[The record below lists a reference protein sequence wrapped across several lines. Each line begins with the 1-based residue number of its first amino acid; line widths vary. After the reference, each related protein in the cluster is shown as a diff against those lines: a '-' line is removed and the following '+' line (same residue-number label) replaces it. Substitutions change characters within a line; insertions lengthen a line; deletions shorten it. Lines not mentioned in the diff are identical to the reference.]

1 MDAEADHLCGAKRY
15 EQSAARVD
23 ARAGHY
29 ERQLHTKAGEVTLK
43 VPKLRSLP
51 FESAIIERYK
61 RREISVEEA
70 LVEMYLA
77 GVSVRRVED
86 ITQALWGTRVSPS
99 TVSAPRRATA
109 RGPRRHTATGAR
121 TTMISSV
128 RAGRQHRLH
137 DHRGSHG
144 YGRFPSLRA
153 GDTLPKP
160 VDRRRYRNLH
170 NIIHPCGATTLANM
184 RMPGFSQPDIENSVI
199 QSYELW
205 TWSDNST
212 TFTVVKGIHPV
223 FHKGLVAAAVRR
235 GILIHVFAP
244 MDESKGQCLVMINIT
259 STDVI
264 ILCR

>member
-1 MDAEADHLCGAKRY
+1 LSRNEGLIKDHLDKIVVDDRGRDPESYWTPKPITCAGR
-15 EQSAARVD
+15 SATSTRRPGWTLVPAN
-23 ARAGHY
+23 Y

-170 NIIHPCGATTLANM
+170 NIISSM
-184 RMPGFSQPDIENSVI
+184 RGHNSCKHENAGFLTAR
-199 QSYELW
+199 Y
-205 TWSDNST
+205 
-212 TFTVVKGIHPV
+212 
-223 FHKGLVAAAVRR
+223 
-235 GILIHVFAP
+235 
-244 MDESKGQCLVMINIT
+244 
-259 STDVI
+259 
-264 ILCR
+264 